1 MGKQRLEMHQ
11 KRDNGTAQ
19 QKERRLEL
27 NVPQVAGSAIAAVA
41 AAVLASQLGVYG
53 TILGAGVVSVVA
65 TCGGSVFQHLFRRT
79 GEQIREVTHQVRP
92 KGGEL
97 PPRSNAWQ
105 EQGSAHGEFG
115 EAATHGTRVRGWK
128 RSLLA
133 AAVVFAV
140 AMIGITG
147 YELASGQDLSGG
159 RGTTV
164 GTAVRGGGGGN
175 SAPEESPSPAGPE
188 ENGGGGGERRT
199 TPDGGSGDPDGNG
212 NGSGSG
218 TGSGGGSSTE
228 QGAGTDGGAD
238 PGGSSGGSGS
248 APGTEG
254 GRGDGG
260 EDEPT
265 PTPTPSASTDGGTP
279 SEPPAPKPTPSPPT
293 GADTP

>member
-19 QKERRLEL
+19 QKERRLDL

-115 EAATHGTRVRGWK
+115 QATTHGTRVRGWK

-188 ENGGGGGERRT
+188 RNGGGERRT
-199 TPDGGSGDPDGNG
+199 TPDGGSGDPDSNG

-218 TGSGGGSSTE
+218 SGSGGGSSTE
-228 QGAGTDGGAD
+228 PGAGTDGGAD
-238 PGGSSGGSGS
+238 PDSSSGGSGS

-265 PTPTPSASTDGGTP
+265 PTPSASTDGGTP
-279 SEPPAPKPTPSPPT
+279 PEPPAPKPTPSPPT

>member
-19 QKERRLEL
+19 HKERRLDL

-92 KGGEL
+92 KGVEV
-97 PPRSNAWQ
+97 PPRSNARQ
-105 EQGSAHGEFG
+105 EPGSAHGEFG
-115 EAATHGTRVRGWK
+115 EATTHGTRVRGWK

-175 SAPEESPSPAGPE
+175 SAPDESPSPAGPE
-188 ENGGGGGERRT
+188 GNGGGEGRT
-199 TPDGGSGDPDGNG
+199 TPDAGSGDPDG
-212 NGSGSG
+212 S
-218 TGSGGGSSTE
+218 GGSSTE
-228 QGAGTDGGAD
+228 PGAGADGGAD
-238 PGGSSGGSGS
+238 PGSSNGSGS

-254 GRGDGG
+254 GRGDGDEG
-260 EDEPT
+260 EPT
-265 PTPTPSASTDGGTP
+265 PTPSPSASTGGGAP
-279 SEPPAPKPTPSPPT
+279 PQPPASKPTPPPT
-293 GADTP
+293 GADTPQAPSTRRR